1 VGGRPAGAACR
12 RTDDGAERWA
22 AAGGGA
28 LPALPAEEAA
38 SPAPSNFQERLAS
51 RLRSAA
57 ARREPRGSD
66 ASLHE
71 DAEEDVATAASP
83 FWTASFLL
91 RAT

>member
-1 VGGRPAGAACR
+1 MGGRPAGAACG
-12 RTDDGAERWA
+12 RTADGAGRW
-22 AAGGGA
+22 GVA
-28 LPALPAEEAA
+28 LPALPAEEDA
-38 SPAPSNFQERLAS
+38 SPAPSSFQERLAS

-57 ARREPRGSD
+57 AGREPRGSG

-71 DAEEDVATAASP
+71 DADEDVATAAAA